1 MNNSERNIATYVLFG
16 NEAISIYKKSIHQ
29 LLDTK
34 GVDYKIGR
42 YISVKK
48 FFEEKNKWQ
57 DYAEIN
63 YLEYITI
70 KTHLEEVIE
79 QKKSKKFSFNNLLN
93 KVLSL

>member
-1 MNNSERNIATYVLFG
+1 MDTSEKNIATYVLFG
-16 NEAISIYKKSIHQ
+16 NEAISIYKKSINT

-34 GVDYKIGR
+34 GIDYKIGK

-48 FFEEKNKWQ
+48 FFEEKNKWE

-70 KTHLEEVIE
+70 KTHLEDKSQE
-79 QKKSKKFSFNNLLN
+79 KKSKKFSLSKLFS
-93 KVLSL
+93 KVLN